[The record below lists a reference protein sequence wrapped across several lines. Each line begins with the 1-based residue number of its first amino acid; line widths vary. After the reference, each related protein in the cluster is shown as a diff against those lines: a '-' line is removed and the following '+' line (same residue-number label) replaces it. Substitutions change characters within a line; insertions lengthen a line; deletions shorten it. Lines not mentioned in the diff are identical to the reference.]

1 MVNQK
6 MFFYRTLQEDKITQ
20 MKCSSCEWL
29 VNYWSVCMV
38 HRVKREKKFSAC
50 VSEGTEEPEQMALG
64 MKKLLALII
73 KTF

>member
-1 MVNQK
+1 
-6 MFFYRTLQEDKITQ
+6 

-38 HRVKREKKFSAC
+38 RRVKREKKFSAC

-64 MKKLLALII
+64 MKNCLISLSKLF
-73 KTF
+73 KV